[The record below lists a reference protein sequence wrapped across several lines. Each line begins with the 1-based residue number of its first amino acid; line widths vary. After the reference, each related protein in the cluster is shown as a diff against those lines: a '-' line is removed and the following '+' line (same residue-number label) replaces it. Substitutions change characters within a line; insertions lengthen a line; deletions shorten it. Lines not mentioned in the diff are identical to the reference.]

1 MSFWEES
8 QVGNFIF
15 WRFGLFLFCLFWRAF
30 LFFGQAAHHGFVFGY
45 SQRLV
50 MGFLEGTNTFSL
62 GMPWRTFAASVFF
75 QKIIANKSSI
85 YLRETQ
91 LKSIFMRH
99 FRTREARTNLPVSVA
114 RGVASPIVPPPSF
127 GTESK
132 PCSIN
137 TTN

>member
-45 SQRLV
+45 SQRS
-50 MGFLEGTNTFSL
+50 GDFWRGKHFFLGNAMENFCGECFC
-62 GMPWRTFAASVFF
+62 P
-75 QKIIANKSSI
+75 KIIANKSSV
-85 YLRETQ
+85 YLRKPK

-99 FRTREARTNLPVSVA
+99 FRT
-114 RGVASPIVPPPSF
+114 
-127 GTESK
+127 
-132 PCSIN
+132 
-137 TTN
+137 